1 MECDCIVNVP
11 KLRFKEF
18 TDEWKSDKIS
28 NLTTYVD
35 YRGKTPTKTEK
46 GIFLVTAK
54 NVKKGYIDYNC
65 SKEYVEASQ
74 YNDIMYRGLPQVGDV
89 LITTEAPCGNVAQI
103 DNVNVALA
111 QRIIKYRGK
120 DLINNTFLKYELLSD
135 YFQTEL
141 KRVSSG
147 GTVSGVKGSV
157 LHQMNIN
164 YCSKNEQ
171 KKISKFLSL
180 LDKKIE
186 LQAKKIE
193 VLKLFK
199 KGLLD
204 ILINNM
210 KIETT
215 TTLNKI
221 GTYYS
226 GLTGKSK
233 EAFETGNKKYIPF
246 MSVLENKI
254 IIDKLPNVLIKEKEH
269 QNKVKSGDLFFTISS
284 ETQEEVGMCSTINCV
299 EEDLYLN
306 SFCFGYRLNNLSK
319 IDNEFLCYLLLSR
332 KYRNKISKF
341 GQGFTRV
348 NLSKNQLLNL
358 NVELP
363 KIDFQIRI
371 KNILNTLNILFD
383 LEVSKLNTLNKQK
396 KGLLQNMFV

>member
-1 MECDCIVNVP
+1 MNVP

-18 TDEWKSDKIS
+18 TDDWKSDKIS

-35 YRGKTPTKTEK
+35 YRGKTPIKTET
-46 GIFLVTAK
+46 GIFLITAK

-74 YNDIMYRGLPQVGDV
+74 YNAIMHRGLPKVGDV
-89 LITTEAPCGNVAQI
+89 LVTTEAPCGNVAQI
-103 DNVNVALA
+103 DNANVALA
-111 QRIIKYRGK
+111 QRIIKYRGN
-120 DLINNTFLKYELLSD
+120 DLINNDFLKYELLSD

-141 KRVSSG
+141 KRVASG
-147 GTVSGVKGSV
+147 GTVYGVKGST
-157 LHQMNIN
+157 LHQMSIN
-164 YCSKNEQ
+164 YCSKEEQ
-171 KKISKFLSL
+171 TKIAQFLSL

-186 LQAKKIE
+186 LQTKKIE
-193 VLKLFK
+193 DLKLFK

-210 KIETT
+210 KIETI
-215 TTLNKI
+215 TTLKKI

-226 GLTGKSK
+226 GLAGKSK
-233 EAFETGNKKYIPF
+233 EAFETGNQKYIPF

-254 IIDKLPNVLIKEKEH
+254 IIDNLPNVLITENEH

-306 SFCFGYRLNNLSK
+306 SFCFGYRLNNLNK

-332 KYRNKISKF
+332 KYRNKISNL

-363 KIDFQIRI
+363 KIEVQIRI
-371 KNILNTLNILFD
+371 KNILNTLNVLFD

>member
-1 MECDCIVNVP
+1 MSVP

-18 TDEWKSDKIS
+18 IDEWKEYTLQNESDVRDGTHDSPKYIEHGYPLITSKNLTDMGTLDFSNVNYLKQEDFDKINERS
-28 NLTTYVD
+28 KVD
-35 YRGKTPTKTEK
+35 
-46 GIFLVTAK
+46 
-54 NVKKGYIDYNC
+54 
-65 SKEYVEASQ
+65 
-74 YNDIMYRGLPQVGDV
+74 VGDILFGMIGTIGKPV
-89 LITTEAPCGNVAQI
+89 RINRDDFAI
-103 DNVNVALA
+103 KNVAL
-111 QRIIKYRGK
+111 IKEKG
-120 DLINNTFLKYELLSD
+120 LIKNDYLIHYLQTSAINKQFANNQD
-135 YFQTEL
+135 
-141 KRVSSG
+141 G
-147 GTVSGVKGSV
+147 GTQKFIALEKIRKLKIKMPSRK
-157 LHQMNIN
+157 
-164 YCSKNEQ
+164 EQ
-171 KKISKFLSL
+171 KKLILLFDL

-210 KIETT
+210 EIETI

-226 GLTGKSK
+226 GLVGKSK
-233 EAFETGNKKYIPF
+233 EAFETGNQKYIPF

-254 IIDKLPNVLIKEKEH
+254 IIDNLPNVLITENEH

-332 KYRNKISKF
+332 KYRNKISKL

-363 KIDFQIRI
+363 KIEVQIRI
-371 KNILNTLNILFD
+371 KNILNTLNVLFD

>member
-1 MECDCIVNVP
+1 MNVP

-18 TDEWKSDKIS
+18 SGEWHNCKIGDFCKILMCKRIFANETS
-28 NLTTYVD
+28 QD
-35 YRGKTPTKTEK
+35 YEIPFYKIGTIGETPDTFISKKLFEIYK
-46 GIFLVTAK
+46 IK
-54 NVKKGYIDYNC
+54 YNYPKKG
-65 SKEYVEASQ
+65 E
-74 YNDIMYRGLPQVGDV
+74 L
-89 LITTEAPCGNVAQI
+89 LITCSGTVGKC
-103 DNVNVALA
+103 
-111 QRIIKYRGK
+111 IIFDGK
-120 DLINNTFLKYELLSD
+120 DSYFQDSNIVWLDNPTLKVSNRFLYYLLSRVD
-135 YFQTEL
+135 WTKLNSTTITRIYSDNL
-141 KRVSSG
+141 KQL
-147 GTVSGVKGSV
+147 K
-157 LHQMNIN
+157 IN
-164 YCSKNEQ
+164 YPEKEEQ
-171 KKISKFLSL
+171 NKITNLLEL

-186 LQAKKIE
+186 LQTKKIE
-193 VLKLFK
+193 ALKLFK

-210 KIETT
+210 EIETI

-226 GLTGKSK
+226 GLVGKSK
-233 EAFETGNKKYIPF
+233 EAFETGNQKYIPF

-254 IIDKLPNVLIKEKEH
+254 IIDNLPNVLITENEH

-332 KYRNKISKF
+332 KYRNKISKL

-363 KIDFQIRI
+363 KIEVQIRI
-371 KNILNTLNILFD
+371 KNILNTLNVLFD

>member
-1 MECDCIVNVP
+1 MNIP

-18 TDEWKSDKIS
+18 TDEWCNKKFDDLIDIKSNTYNPIKSNINYRCIELEHINQNSGTINGFINSNEQKSNKI
-28 NLTTYVD
+28 
-35 YRGKTPTKTEK
+35 
-46 GIFLVTAK
+46 FF
-54 NVKKGYIDYNC
+54 KK
-65 SKEYVEASQ
+65 
-74 YNDIMYRGLPQVGDV
+74 GDV
-89 LITTEAPCGNVAQI
+89 LFSKLRPYLRKYW
-103 DNVNVALA
+103 LA
-111 QRIIKYRGK
+111 EFDGVCSSEILVTKSK
-120 DLINNTFLKYELLSD
+120 NDKLINNKFIFDIFQSNYFLQLCNLSTGSKMPRADWTFIKEQSIPIPLL
-135 YFQTEL
+135 
-141 KRVSSG
+141 
-147 GTVSGVKGSV
+147 
-157 LHQMNIN
+157 
-164 YCSKNEQ
+164 NEQ
-171 KKISKFLSL
+171 LKIANFLNL

-186 LQAKKIE
+186 LQTKKIE
-193 VLKLFK
+193 ALKLFK

-210 KIETT
+210 KIETI

-226 GLTGKSK
+226 GLAGKSK
-233 EAFETGNKKYIPF
+233 EAFETGNQKYIPF

-254 IIDKLPNVLIKEKEH
+254 IIDNLPNVLITENEH

-306 SFCFGYRLNNLSK
+306 SFCFGYRLNNLNK

-332 KYRNKISKF
+332 KYRNKISKL

-363 KIDFQIRI
+363 KIEVQIRI
-371 KNILNTLNILFD
+371 KNILNTLNVLFD

>member
-1 MECDCIVNVP
+1 MNTP

-18 TDEWKSDKIS
+18 TDEWKENKLHDIAKITMGQSPNSENYTYDSSDTLLIQG
-28 NLTTYVD
+28 NADLYN
-35 YRGKTPTKTEK
+35 GKVIPRLFTKQITKTCDKEDIIMTVRAPVGDIAISDYYACIGRGVCSIKSSKFIYHYLDYLKEK
-46 GIFLVTAK
+46 G
-54 NVKKGYIDYNC
+54 YW
-65 SKEYVEASQ
+65 
-74 YNDIMYRGLPQVGDV
+74 
-89 LITTEAPCGNVAQI
+89 
-103 DNVNVALA
+103 
-111 QRIIKYRGK
+111 
-120 DLINNTFLKYELLSD
+120 
-135 YFQTEL
+135 
-141 KRVSSG
+141 
-147 GTVSGVKGSV
+147 
-157 LHQMNIN
+157 
-164 YCSKNEQ
+164 
-171 KKISKFLSL
+171 KKISKGSTIDSITSDNIKSL
-180 LDKKIE
+180 IIKTPSKKELEKIIRTIDLINKKIE
-186 LQAKKIE
+186 LQTRKIKA
-193 VLKLFK
+193 LKLFK

-210 KIETT
+210 KIETI

-226 GLTGKSK
+226 GLAGKSK
-233 EAFETGNKKYIPF
+233 EAFETGNQKYIPF
-246 MSVLENKI
+246 MSVLKNKI
-254 IIDKLPNVLIKEKEH
+254 IIDNLPNVLITENEH

-306 SFCFGYRLNNLSK
+306 SFCFGYRLNNLNK

-332 KYRNKISKF
+332 KYRNRISKL

-363 KIDFQIRI
+363 KIEVQIRI
-371 KNILNTLNILFD
+371 KNILNTLNVLFD